1 MKRLTALLLAVVLA
15 LCTLP
20 ALAADYPIEEK
31 FYRQMVESA
40 FQGTVTFSASGAQT
54 TAMDAA
60 AWLTIRSLAPRLT
73 LEADHSLT
81 RGEGQATM
89 RLMLDGQPAGETTL
103 LYNDTLMGLSSDLLA
118 GTDTYY
124 TAARDWDVSQLVQ
137 AMVQGS
143 DAWPPLWRVLLAV
156 LTAPEEWQLRA
167 QPFLEPYETKLGVW
181 MNGYA
186 SFSTG
191 IQDNVGYTQ
200 LQCSI
205 PAQAMKAEIKQLL
218 VDFYADA
225 ELLSLLREVVTPQEA
240 AAYLQSGMQG
250 TFFSMLDALALEGT
264 VEITRRYDAQG
275 NPLLDSITLPFADT
289 QALRTLTLAVSPSA
303 DGQRWAFTGQAQN
316 GMDFDVSCVVGEN
329 MAYTGSVRL
338 LLPEAADGSSFV
350 VSDAAARSMVAF
362 DYNLSWDPGEETYT
376 LATSRFER
384 TVRGTLVIKPQED
397 WDMPDQSLILEANF
411 SSGSSQRSATQLNA
425 TLTWQDL
432 DGDASITAAFSGRTA
447 APFAISSLSSVTGA
461 MRLDLMTDASR
472 SDVIAR
478 WGQTAS
484 AWLQALAAR
493 LVPALSTVAPS
504 L

>member
-40 FQGTVTFSASGAQT
+40 FLGTVTFSTSGTQT

-60 AWLTIRSLAPRLT
+60 SWFRIRSLLPRVT

-89 RLMLDGQPAGETTL
+89 RLLLDDQSAGETKL

-124 TAARDWDVSQLVQ
+124 TAARDWDVSQLAQ
-137 AMVQGS
+137 AMIQGS
-143 DAWPPLWRVLLAV
+143 SVWPPLWRVLLAV

-186 SFSTG
+186 SFATG
-191 IQDNVGYTQ
+191 VQDNVGYTQ
-200 LQCSI
+200 LQCAI
-205 PAQAMKAEIKQLL
+205 PAQAIKAEIKQLL
-218 VDFYADA
+218 VDFYANG
-225 ELLSLLREVVTPQEA
+225 ELLSLLREIVTPQEA
-240 AAYLQSGMQG
+240 AAYLQSGMQD
-250 TFFSMLDALALEGT
+250 TFFSTLDALALEGT

-275 NPLLDSITLPFADT
+275 NLLLDSITLPFADT
-289 QALRTLTLAVSPSA
+289 QTLRTLTLAVSPSA
-303 DGQRWAFTGQAQN
+303 EGQHWAFSGQAQD
-316 GMDFDVSCVVGEN
+316 GTDFDISFVAGEN

-338 LLPEAADGSSFV
+338 LLPEAADGSSFI
-350 VSDAAARSMVAF
+350 VSDTAARRTIAF
-362 DYNLSWDPGEETYT
+362 DYNFSWDPGEETYT

-384 TVRGTLVIKPQED
+384 TLRGTLVIKPQEG
-397 WDMPDQSLILEANF
+397 WDMPDQSLILEASF

-432 DGDASITAAFSGRTA
+432 DGDASITATLAGRTA
-447 APFAISSLSSVTGA
+447 APFAVDSLSAVTGA
-461 MRLDLMTDASR
+461 MRLDLMTDESHSAL
-472 SDVIAR
+472 IAR

-484 AWLQALAAR
+484 AWLENLAAR
-493 LVPALSTVAPS
+493 LVPALSTVTP
-504 L
+504 